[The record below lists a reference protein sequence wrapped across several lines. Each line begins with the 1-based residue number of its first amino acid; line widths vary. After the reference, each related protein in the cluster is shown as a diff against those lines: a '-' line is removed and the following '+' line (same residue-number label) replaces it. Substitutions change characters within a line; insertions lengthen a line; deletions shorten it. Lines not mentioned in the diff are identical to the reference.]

1 MTAPEKAR
9 FDRITE
15 ADGYKLIPANKTA
28 RTFCATYGTS
38 KLRMSEAIHLKI
50 GYDNINWGA
59 A

>member
-1 MTAPEKAR
+1 MAPKKAK

-15 ADGYKLIPANKTA
+15 ADGYKLIPANKA
-28 RTFCATYGTS
+28 AAKFCEVYGTS
-38 KLRMSEAIHLKI
+38 KLHMSEAMSLKI